1 MNHKKI
7 AALII
12 LILSCSLSYFWGY
25 RTAGT
30 STANSPETSNSASKN
45 DNAPVTIANDFVNVT
60 DVNNTL
66 DRMKEKFGIKEWSE
80 SLNRHY
86 AKPSREGILNL
97 EVFNDGDEEN
107 TNLPTGEIKVISL
120 IVPKT
125 SVIEVLK
132 EFGLNNA
139 EYYFENFLS
148 ENREKSYG
156 LKSIEIGGI
165 LVDVQHWSDYQ
176 DRFYDIRFAYFLDE
190 KVKQRYLNLTNN
202 QHLNSFKINTRLE
215 ELFKPVKKR

>member
-25 RTAGT
+25 RAAGT
-30 STANSPETSNSASKN
+30 STTNSPETSNSASTN

-60 DVNNTL
+60 DVKSTL
-66 DRMKEKFGIKEWSE
+66 NRMKEKFGIKEWSG
-80 SLNRHY
+80 SLNHHY
-86 AKPSREGILNL
+86 ANPSREEIINIA
-97 EVFNDGDEEN
+97 VFNDGEEEN
-107 TNLPTGEIKVISL
+107 AFLPSGEIKVISL
-120 IVPKT
+120 MVPKT
-125 SVIEVLK
+125 RVIEVLK
-132 EFGLNNA
+132 EFGLSNA
-139 EYYFENFLS
+139 EDYFENFLS
-148 ENREKSYG
+148 EDRENAYG

-165 LVDVQHWSDYQ
+165 LVDVQHWSDYP
-176 DRFYDIRFAYFLDE
+176 DFMYDIRFAYFLDE

>member
-107 TNLPTGEIKVISL
+107 AHLPTGEIKVISL

-132 EFGLNNA
+132 EFGLSNA
-139 EYYFENFLS
+139 EYYFENFFS
-148 ENREKSYG
+148 ENREK
-156 LKSIEIGGI
+156 
-165 LVDVQHWSDYQ
+165 
-176 DRFYDIRFAYFLDE
+176 
-190 KVKQRYLNLTNN
+190 
-202 QHLNSFKINTRLE
+202 
-215 ELFKPVKKR
+215 

>member
-1 MNHKKI
+1 MNHKRI
-7 AALII
+7 GALII
-12 LILSCSLSYFWGY
+12 LIISCSLSYFWGY
-25 RTAGT
+25 RAASS

-45 DNAPVTIANDFVNVT
+45 DNAPVTLANDFVNVT
-60 DVNNTL
+60 DVKNTL
-66 DRMKEKFGIKEWSE
+66 DRMKEKFGIKEWSG
-80 SLNRHY
+80 SLNHHY
-86 AKPSREGILNL
+86 ADPSREEIINL

-120 IVPKT
+120 LVPKT

-132 EFGLNNA
+132 EFGLSNA

-148 ENREKSYG
+148 ENRENSYG
-156 LKSIEIGGI
+156 IKSIEIGGI
-165 LVDVQHWSDYQ
+165 LVDVQHWSDFQ
-176 DRFYDIRFAYFLDE
+176 DRIYGIRFAYFLDE

-202 QHLNSFKINTRLE
+202 QHLNSFEINNRLE